1 MRHSNLT
8 VIDQVEAALAAADP
22 VLEALITARDEAT
35 RDAEIAR
42 LVSDI
47 AAPVIESVLSRQLR
61 TEWVFRAEAM
71 EDLRAAVNLRVVRK
85 LRALSRDPEEIVGR
99 FRDYVATL
107 TYNAVSDSLRE
118 RYPEWSRLKG
128 RIRYVLEHDPR
139 LGLWSNGGRQ
149 LCGLASWSGRTDSAE
164 PVGAADPT
172 PAMLDRHHLG
182 EAVAET
188 IRREGKPI
196 ELDSL
201 VRLFAT
207 IWKVAELTVGV
218 SDELM
223 IVAGAATPLAQV
235 EARGYIEALWREI
248 SALRPLQRAALLLNL
263 RDTDGGNALAY
274 FVLLSVADID
284 ELADSIGVT
293 AERLAAMWNELPL
306 DDLTI
311 ARMLG
316 IRRQQVINLRRS
328 ARDRLLR
335 RLSGE
340 AK

>member
-8 VIDQVEAALAAADP
+8 VIDRVEAALAAADP
-22 VLEALITARDEAT
+22 ALEALITARDEAT

-42 LVSDI
+42 LVSEV
-47 AAPVIESVLSRQLR
+47 AGPVIESVLSRQLR
-61 TEWVFRAEAM
+61 TEWIYRAEAM

-85 LRALSRDPEEIVGR
+85 LRALSHDPEEIVER

-118 RYPEWSRLKG
+118 RYPEWNRLKG

-139 LGLWSNGGRQ
+139 LGLWPESGRL
-149 LCGLASWSGRTDSAE
+149 LCGLSSWSGRADAAE
-164 PVGAADPT
+164 PAGAAEPT
-172 PAMLDRHHLG
+172 PAMLDRHRLAD
-182 EAVAET
+182 AVAEAV
-188 IRREGKPI
+188 RREGKPV

-207 IWKVAELTVGV
+207 IWKVAERNLNV

-223 IVAGAATPLAQV
+223 IIAETVTPLDQV

-284 ELADSIGVT
+284 ELADSLGVT
-293 AERLAAMWNELPL
+293 VERLAAMWNELPL
-306 DDLTI
+306 DDMTI

-335 RLSGE
+335 RLAGE
-340 AK
+340 VK